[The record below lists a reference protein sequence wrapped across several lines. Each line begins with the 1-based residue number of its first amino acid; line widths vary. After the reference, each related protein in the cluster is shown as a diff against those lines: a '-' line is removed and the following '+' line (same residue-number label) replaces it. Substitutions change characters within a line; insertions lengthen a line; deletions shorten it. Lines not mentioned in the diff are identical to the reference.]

1 MNLNESE
8 SKQNYLPLKSIFKC
22 IYSQIFQEKR
32 VIIAL
37 HLGYIGEKLC
47 Y

>member
-8 SKQNYLPLKSIFKC
+8 SKQNYLPLKSIFKS

-32 VIIAL
+32 VTKAL
-37 HLGYIGEKLC
+37 HLGYIGKKVC